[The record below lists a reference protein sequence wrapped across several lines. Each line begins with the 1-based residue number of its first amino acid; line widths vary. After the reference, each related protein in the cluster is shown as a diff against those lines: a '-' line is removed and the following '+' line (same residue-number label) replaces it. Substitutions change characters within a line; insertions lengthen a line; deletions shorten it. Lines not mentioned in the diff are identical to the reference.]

1 MPSGPYAQANAIV
14 DNTSVKGDNTLTGR
28 TGQNAS
34 SFIPTLWSDE
44 IRAAYE
50 KSLVIAPKVKKLSM
64 TGKKGDTVVI
74 PAPVRGAASV
84 KAENVAVTIQ
94 NNLEE
99 NVQVAIDKHYE
110 YSRFIEDITETQAL
124 SSLRKF
130 YTDDAGYAL
139 ARQIDTDI
147 MDLGKSLGNGTGGS
161 WVHNASFQVAAGGG
175 LEAFVAGGGA
185 NGVDTAFTD
194 EAFRA
199 LIQKMDDADVPMDD
213 RCFVIPPSVRNSIM
227 GLERYV
233 SSDFTGGQTVQN
245 GLIGNLYGIDVMV
258 STNVATPE
266 TGVRA
271 AQLIHKDTYILAE
284 QQGIRSQTQYKQEFL
299 ANLYTADTLY
309 GVKTFRPDAGFVLA
323 VKG

>member
-1 MPSGPYAQANAIV
+1 MGAGTYPLNTAIV
-14 DNTSVKGDNTLTGR
+14 DNTSAKGGAAS
-28 TGQNAS
+28 GQNAS

-64 TGKKGDTVVI
+64 TGKKGDAVVI
-74 PAPVRGAASV
+74 PAPIRGNASI

-139 ARQIDTDI
+139 ARQIDSDL
-147 MDLGKSLGNGTGGS
+147 MDLGKSLGNGDGTS
-161 WVHNASFQVAAGGG
+161 WVNSASFQVAAGGG
-175 LEAFVAGGGA
+175 VEAYAAGG
-185 NGVDTAFTD
+185 VTTAFTD

-227 GLERYV
+227 GLDRYV
-233 SSDFTGGQTVQN
+233 SSDFSNTGTREN
-245 GLIGNLYGIDVMV
+245 GLIGNIYGIDVMV

-266 TGVRA
+266 SGIRA
-271 AQLIHKDTYILAE
+271 AQLIHKDTYLLAE
-284 QQGIRSQTQYKQEFL
+284 QQAIRSQTQYKQEFL
-299 ANLYTADTLY
+299 STLYTADTLY
-309 GVKTFRPDAGFVLA
+309 GVKTFRPDAGFILNVA
-323 VKG
+323 G

>member
-1 MPSGPYAQANAIV
+1 MGAGTYPLNTAIV
-14 DNTSVKGDNTLTGR
+14 DNTSAKGGAVS
-28 TGQNAS
+28 GQNAS

-64 TGKKGDTVVI
+64 TGKKGDAVVI
-74 PAPVRGAASV
+74 PAPIRGAASV

-147 MDLGKSLGNGTGGS
+147 MDLGKTLGNGTGSS
-161 WVHNASFQVAAGGG
+161 WVHNAAFQVAAGGG
-175 LEAFVAGGGA
+175 LEAFAAG
-185 NGVDTAFTD
+185 GVDTAFTD

-213 RCFVIPPSVRNSIM
+213 RCFVIPPSVRNTIM

-233 SSDFTGGQTVQN
+233 SSDFTGGTTVQN
-245 GLIGNLYGIDVMV
+245 GKIGELYGIDIMV

-266 TGVRA
+266 SGVRA

-284 QQGIRSQTQYKQEFL
+284 QQAIRSQTQYKQEFL
-299 ANLYTADTLY
+299 STLYTADTLY

-323 VKG
+323 VQG

>member
-1 MPSGPYAQANAIV
+1 MGAGTYPLNTAIV
-14 DNTSVKGDNTLTGR
+14 DNTSAKGGAVS
-28 TGQNAS
+28 GQNAS

-64 TGKKGDTVVI
+64 TGKKGDAVVI
-74 PAPVRGAASV
+74 PAPIRGNASV

-139 ARQIDTDI
+139 ARQIDTDL
-147 MDLGKSLGNGTGGS
+147 MDLGKSLGNGNGSS
-161 WVHNASFQVAAGGG
+161 WVNSASFQVASGGG
-175 LEAFVAGGGA
+175 VEAYAAG
-185 NGVDTAFTD
+185 GVDTAFTD

-213 RCFVIPPSVRNSIM
+213 RCFIIPPSVRNSIM

-258 STNVATPE
+258 STNVASPE
-266 TGVRA
+266 SGVRA

-284 QQGIRSQTQYKQEFL
+284 QQGIRSQTQYKQEYL
-299 ANLYTADTLY
+299 STLYTADTLY
-309 GVKTFRPDAGFVLA
+309 GVKTFRPDAGFILNVA
-323 VKG
+323 G

>member
-1 MPSGPYAQANAIV
+1 MTNSIYPLQGGTV
-14 DNTSVKGDNTLTGR
+14 DNTSVKGDNTLPGR
-28 TGQNAS
+28 AGQNAS

-44 IRAAYE
+44 IRAQYE

-74 PAPVRGAASV
+74 PAPVRGAA
-84 KAENVAVTIQ
+84 AEKQENIAVTIQ

-99 NVQVAIDKHYE
+99 NVQVVIDKHYE

-147 MDLGKSLGNGTGGS
+147 MDLGKSLGDGDGDS
-161 WVHNASFQVAAGGG
+161 WVHNASYQVAAGGG
-175 LEAFVAGGGA
+175 LEAYVAG
-185 NGVDTAFTD
+185 GVDTAFTD

-245 GLIGNLYGIDVMV
+245 GLIGNLYGIDIMV

-266 TGVRA
+266 GGVRA

-284 QQGIRSQTQYKQEFL
+284 QQAIRSQTQYKQEFL
-299 ANLYTADTLY
+299 STLYTADTLY
-309 GVKTFRPDAGFVLA
+309 GVKTFRPDAGFILNVA
-323 VKG
+323 G

>member
-1 MPSGPYAQANAIV
+1 MGAGTYPLNTAIV
-14 DNTSVKGDNTLTGR
+14 DNTSAKGGAVS
-28 TGQNAS
+28 GQNAS

-74 PAPVRGAASV
+74 PAPVRGTAAV

-139 ARQIDTDI
+139 ARQIDTDL
-147 MDLGKSLGNGTGGS
+147 MDLGKSLGNGNGSS
-161 WVHNASFQVAAGGG
+161 WVNSASFQVASGGG
-175 LEAFVAGGGA
+175 VEAYAAG
-185 NGVDTAFTD
+185 GVDTAFTD

-213 RCFVIPPSVRNSIM
+213 RCFIIPPSVRNSIM

-258 STNVATPE
+258 STNVASPE
-266 TGVRA
+266 SGVRA

-284 QQGIRSQTQYKQEFL
+284 QQGIRSQTQYKQEYL
-299 ANLYTADTLY
+299 STLYTADTLY
-309 GVKTFRPDAGFVLA
+309 GVKTFRPDAGFILNVA
-323 VKG
+323 G